1 MFSWDPQSLGGL
13 RLSLVWISKPVIF
26 HIEEEV
32 MLLSVF
38 YYCIC
43 TFLCCYRSFVWC
55 LLCCPIS
62 LFQGHV
68 ASQNFTLS
76 GPPQCCPW
84 EILFLVGSVIKYFIY
99 TSEVKGEKKISKP
112 NIISLLAEKG
122 QNWHFKFASFY
133 LTIWSLASLLRVT
146 VRKNW
151 AKSYNATTV
160 TSSMSLDKLWKYI
173 LVKENELFCWWKVSK
188 FLLVGFV

>member
-1 MFSWDPQSLGGL
+1 M
-13 RLSLVWISKPVIF
+13 SLVWISKPVIF

-32 MLLSVF
+32 MSLSVF

-68 ASQNFTLS
+68 ASRNFTLS

-99 TSEVKGEKKISKP
+99 TSEVKGEKNKQTKYNFIVGRKGAK
-112 NIISLLAEKG
+112 LAL
-122 QNWHFKFASFY
+122 QVCHSFY